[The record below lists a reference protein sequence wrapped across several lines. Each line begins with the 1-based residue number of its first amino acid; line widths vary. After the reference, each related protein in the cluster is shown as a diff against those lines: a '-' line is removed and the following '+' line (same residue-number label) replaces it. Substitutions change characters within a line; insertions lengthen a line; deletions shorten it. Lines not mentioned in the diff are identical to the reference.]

1 MIFYLCVK
9 IWGKGGERGGG
20 SVGGTLTFVAIYKE
34 GSYYREIPKREEVLF
49 LNLCISRTLVGELL
63 FPPEIQNF
71 FISNY
76 SNKSLG
82 YRNIIIQIN
91 S

>member
-1 MIFYLCVK
+1 MIYDILLVCRNIVE
-9 IWGKGGERGGG
+9 GGGRGGG

-63 FPPEIQNF
+63 FPPEIKIF
-71 FISNY
+71 VI
-76 SNKSLG
+76 KKL
-82 YRNIIIQIN
+82 N

>member
-9 IWGKGGERGGG
+9 IWGEGGGEGGG

-63 FPPEIQNF
+63 FPPKIKIF
-71 FISNY
+71 VI
-76 SNKSLG
+76 KKLLK
-82 YRNIIIQIN
+82 
-91 S
+91 